1 MNVANLR
8 GRFFLDTN
16 VLVYSFDPASPDKQW
31 IAQRLLTESLRTQR
45 GVISSQV
52 VQEFLNLAL
61 RKFARPMSITDARDY
76 LRSVLT
82 PLCHHFPSIDFY
94 DRALLVQ
101 IETGFSLYDA
111 LIVTAAIEAGCSAL
125 LSEDLQHGRT
135 VQGVAILNPFLD
147 A

>member
-16 VLVYSFDPASPDKQW
+16 VLVYSFDPASPAKQRTAQGL
-31 IAQRLLTESLRTQR
+31 IAESLRNQR

-52 VQEFLNLAL
+52 VQEFLNIAL
-61 RKFARPMSITDARDY
+61 RKFAQPMSIADARVY
-76 LRSVLT
+76 LKSVLT
-82 PLCHHFPSIDFY
+82 PLCDHFPSIDFY

-111 LIVTAAIEAGCSAL
+111 LIVAAAIETGCATL
-125 LSEDLQHGRT
+125 LSEDLQHGRM
-135 VQGVAILNPFLD
+135 VQGVVILNPFLD

>member
-1 MNVANLR
+1 MNAANLR
-8 GRFFLDTN
+8 GRFFMDTN
-16 VLVYSFDPASPDKQW
+16 VLVYSFDVTSPDKQR
-31 IAQRLLTESLRTQR
+31 IAQGLIAESLRTQR

-52 VQEFLNLAL
+52 VQELLHLAL
-61 RKFARPMSITDARDY
+61 RKFARPMSIADARDY

-111 LIVTAAIEAGCSAL
+111 LIVTAAIEAGCSTL
-125 LSEDLQHGRT
+125 LSEDLQHGRM
-135 VQGVAILNPFLD
+135 VQGVVILNPFLD

>member
-1 MNVANLR
+1 M
-8 GRFFLDTN
+8 
-16 VLVYSFDPASPDKQW
+16 LVYSFDPASPDKQR
-31 IAQRLLTESLRTQR
+31 IAERLIAESLRTQR

-61 RKFARPMSITDARDY
+61 RKFARPMSTTDARDY

-101 IETGFSLYDA
+101 VETGFSLYDA

-125 LSEDLQHGRT
+125 LSEDLQHGQK
-135 VQGVAILNPFLD
+135 VQGVEILNPFLD
-147 A
+147 V

>member
-16 VLVYSFDPASPDKQW
+16 VLVYSFDPASPDKQR
-31 IAQRLLTESLRTQR
+31 IAQRLITESLRTQR

-101 IETGFSLYDA
+101 IETGFSLSDA
-111 LIVTAAIEAGCSAL
+111 LIVTAAIEAGCSTL

-135 VQGVAILNPFLD
+135 VQGVVILNPFLD

>member
-16 VLVYSFDPASPDKQW
+16 VLVYSFDPDAPDKQRR
-31 IAQRLLTESLRTQR
+31 AQALIQEALRSQR
-45 GVISSQV
+45 GLISTQV

-61 RKFARPMSITDARDY
+61 RKFARPMSVAEAREY
-76 LRSVLT
+76 LKGVLT
-82 PLCHHFPSIDFY
+82 PLCHHFPAINFY
-94 DRALLVQ
+94 DRTLLVQ
-101 IETGFSLYDA
+101 EETGFSFYDA
-111 LIVTAAIEAGCSAL
+111 LIVAAAVEARCSML

>member
-1 MNVANLR
+1 MSVANLR

-16 VLVYSFDPASPDKQW
+16 VLVYSFDSASPDKQR
-31 IAQRLLTESLRTQR
+31 IAQRLIVEALRSQR

-52 VQEFLNLAL
+52 VQEFLSLTL

-76 LRSVLT
+76 LKNVLT
-82 PLCHHFPSIDFY
+82 PLCHHFPSISFY

-101 IETGFSLYDA
+101 IETSFSLYDA
-111 LIVTAAIEAGCSAL
+111 LIVTAAIEAGCSTL

-135 VQGVAILNPFLD
+135 VQGVVILNPFLET
-147 A
+147 

>member
-16 VLVYSFDPASPDKQW
+16 VLVYSFDLVSPDKKQ
-31 IAQRLLTESLRTQR
+31 IAQSLIAESLRNQR

-61 RKFARPMSITDARDY
+61 RKFARPMSIADARDY

-82 PLCHHFPSIDFY
+82 PLCHHFPAIDFY

-111 LIVTAAIEAGCSAL
+111 LIVAAAIEVGCSTL
-125 LSEDLQHGRT
+125 LSESLQHGRT
-135 VQGVAILNPFLD
+135 VQGVVILNPFLD

>member
-16 VLVYSFDPASPDKQW
+16 VLVYSFDPASPDKQR
-31 IAQRLLTESLRTQR
+31 IAQGLIAESLRTKR

-61 RKFARPMSITDARDY
+61 RKFARPMSISR
-76 LRSVLT
+76 RSRLPEKCAHT
-82 PLCHHFPSIDFY
+82 PLPSFPSIDFY

-111 LIVTAAIEAGCSAL
+111 LIVTAAIEAAA
-125 LSEDLQHGRT
+125 RRY
-135 VQGVAILNPFLD
+135 
-147 A
+147 